1 MRSVMAEDL
10 ESFRQLAKKVYET
23 MTQDVSDVLVNEQLQ
38 MVQYYEE
45 KTTQLNE
52 KMMRAINE
60 IYEMAPDF
68 DFEKFLKDKDYYV
81 KTLFP
86 MPKQVSVNAVTAR
99 FTVIVS

>member
-1 MRSVMAEDL
+1 MAEDL

-45 KTTQLNE
+45 KTEQLND

-60 IYEMAPDF
+60 IYEMAPNF
-68 DFEKFLKDKDYYV
+68 DFERFLKDREFYMQS
-81 KTLFP
+81 LFP
-86 MPKQVSVNAVTAR
+86 LPREVSIAGE
-99 FTVIVS
+99 II

>member
-1 MRSVMAEDL
+1 MAEDL

-45 KTTQLNE
+45 KTEQLND

-60 IYEMAPDF
+60 IYEMAPNF
-68 DFEKFLKDKDYYV
+68 DFERFLKDREFYMQS
-81 KTLFP
+81 LFP
-86 MPKQVSVNAVTAR
+86 LPREVSIAGM
-99 FTVIVS
+99 II